1 VLDLPKGQGRASG
14 LIKTNHLSFRAIAL
28 FGRRVTLKLKLQSY
42 SEVPVH
48 AREIAKL
55 LGVAL
60 AIGAL
65 FYAGF
70 ACLSTTGFAG
80 ESPISAAICSVV
92 YQLDQESAERGYR
105 YIFYGNAFFIDKEGY
120 LLTAAHVL
128 TDFRDGGQPQILLR
142 LPEAPPRL
150 VKIET
155 VASDSQH
162 DIAIVRAVP
171 NPFTGRYAVS
181 FLALASA
188 KPLQGSNI
196 FAASLRPAR
205 LKDPHTFDAPTEVNS
220 PAEILQYT
228 ALRLNKGQPE
238 SELFLF
244 NHEVIRG
251 QSGAPIVSRDTQEVV
266 GIVEGQ
272 WLRGVPVTS
281 SGRVA
286 SGIGAGLPI
295 TYALSLLDQEH
306 VGWETASEP
315 SK

>member
-1 VLDLPKGQGRASG
+1 VQ
-14 LIKTNHLSFRAIAL
+14 
-28 FGRRVTLKLKLQSY
+28 
-42 SEVPVH
+42 
-48 AREIAKL
+48 AREIPKL

-60 AIGAL
+60 ATGAL
-65 FYAGF
+65 FCAGF
-70 ACLSTTGFAG
+70 ASLSTPGLANQAP
-80 ESPISAAICSVV
+80 PISTAICPIV

-105 YIFYGNAFFIDKEGY
+105 YIFYGNAFFIDKEGF

-142 LPEAPPRL
+142 LPEAPPHL

-171 NPFTGRYAVS
+171 NPFAGGYAVS

-188 KPLQGSNI
+188 KPSQGSNI
-196 FAASLRPAR
+196 LAAALRPAR
-205 LKDPHTFDAPTEVNS
+205 PRDPHTFDAPTEDSS

-228 ALRLNKGQPE
+228 SLRLNKGQPE

-281 SGRVA
+281 SGKA
-286 SGIGAGLPI
+286 GSGIGAGLPI
-295 TYALSLLDQEH
+295 TYALALLDQEH
-306 VGWETASEP
+306 VAWQNTSEP
-315 SK
+315 PQ